1 MTDRTKGLE
10 LSSPLRKLGEQLV
23 TECPENDCTI
33 YRNIYVDYQQSIE
46 QYKEVAGKL
55 TDTLLYGMRKELR
68 ERRSEL
74 MRMYS
79 ENYAIQ
85 QYKGK

>member
-1 MTDRTKGLE
+1 MEEIRYLE
-10 LSSPLRKLGEQLV
+10 LGYSLRSLGEQLV
-23 TECPENDCTI
+23 KNCPENDCTI

-46 QYKEVAGKL
+46 QYKAVADQL
-55 TDTLLYGMRKELR
+55 TDTLKFGMRKALR
-68 ERRSEL
+68 ERKEEL
-74 MRMYS
+74 TRMYS